1 MNLDSSVLVERR
13 KLGKTGL
20 EVSVLGLG
28 LAQISRAASTKGCIS
43 DSATVLNSALDLGIN
58 FLDTA
63 ACYGDTEQLIGQAVS
78 HRRDE
83 YILATKA
90 GHVVDDTDNL
100 PWTRKTIEE
109 SINRSLRLLRT
120 EYVDLLQLHSCS
132 VETLQSGEVI
142 EAVQKIQQTGKARFI
157 GYSGDNEAA
166 RWAACSGVFQTLQ
179 TSYNVVDQHFK
190 IKNILDIAHATQ
202 MGIIIKRPVA
212 NSAWWATHEPYPYAG
227 EYFRRTQ
234 IMKSSGPFLHS
245 LKDKVLEATGFVLCQ
260 PEVSTIITGTHNL
273 AHLQSNVRLINTQ
286 LPIPEKTVLEI
297 AQRFKEAEE
306 NWRQLM

>member
-1 MNLDSSVLVERR
+1 M
-13 KLGKTGL
+13 
-20 EVSVLGLG
+20 
-28 LAQISRAASTKGCIS
+28 
-43 DSATVLNSALDLGIN
+43 
-58 FLDTA
+58 
-63 ACYGDTEQLIGQAVS
+63 
-78 HRRDE
+78 
-83 YILATKA
+83 
-90 GHVVDDTDNL
+90 
-100 PWTRKTIEE
+100 
-109 SINRSLRLLRT
+109 
-120 EYVDLLQLHSCS
+120 
-132 VETLQSGEVI
+132 
-142 EAVQKIQQTGKARFI
+142 
-157 GYSGDNEAA
+157 
-166 RWAACSGVFQTLQ
+166 GV
-179 TSYNVVDQHFK
+179 
-190 IKNILDIAHATQ
+190 
-202 MGIIIKRPVA
+202 IIKRPVA